1 MKMRFY
7 KSLQGALVIAL
18 VVLLPQ
24 CDWGKKEDTQKNDTF
39 PASAV
44 GAGEVLLTI
53 DGQPRITVDRF
64 ENYMNTVLEAQPQLK
79 QLIGLMPDAEMEL
92 FRSMSS
98 EELLQAWMSKNQIDQ
113 QESYKKDFQ
122 MIIDFGKRQLAL
134 KYFQEAHP
142 IKISDAEVKKY
153 YEENKKSIPELMTAR
168 GGVSGMAIGFD
179 KPEDAQAFFA
189 KVKDPKADFVQI
201 ARDAKMIIKDLKEV
215 NELSFDVDAPLRDKL
230 ITLKKMPAVE
240 LVTGKEKTWVVKAVS
255 KQDAQYV
262 PYDQIKPRLEAFLQQ
277 QKMGEMFTTELE
289 KLKNEFKV
297 VENKSYFERKKK
309 LKEEDMNKMMEKT
322 DKQVQAD
329 AQSVSSAPAPI
340 KGA

>member
-1 MKMRFY
+1 MRFN
-7 KSLQGALVIAL
+7 KSLQGALVVSLI
-18 VVLLPQ
+18 VLLPQ
-24 CDWGKKEDTQKNDTF
+24 CDWGKKEEIRKDETS
-39 PASAV
+39 PASI

-98 EELLQAWMSKNQIDQ
+98 EELLQAWMSKNHIDQ
-113 QESYKKDFQ
+113 QENYKKDFQ
-122 MIIDFGKRQLAL
+122 MIMDFGKRQLAL

-168 GGVSGMAIGFD
+168 GGISGMAIGFD
-179 KPEDAQAFFA
+179 KPEEAQAFFA
-189 KVKDPKADFVQI
+189 KVKDPKADFVQL
-201 ARDAKMIIKDLKEV
+201 ARDAKLMIKDLKEV

-240 LVTGKEKTWVVKAVS
+240 FVTGKEKTWVVKAVS
-255 KQDAQYV
+255 KQDPQYV

-277 QKMGEMFTTELE
+277 QKMGEMFTAELE
-289 KLKNEFKV
+289 NLKNEFKV

-309 LKEEDMNKMMEKT
+309 LKEEEMNKMMEKT

-329 AQSVSSAPAPI
+329 AQPAPAPTVAPI